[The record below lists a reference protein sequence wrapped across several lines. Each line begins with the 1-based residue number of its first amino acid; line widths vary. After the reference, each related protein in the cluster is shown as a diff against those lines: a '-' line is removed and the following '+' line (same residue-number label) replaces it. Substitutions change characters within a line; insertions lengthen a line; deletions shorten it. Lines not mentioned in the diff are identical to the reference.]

1 MDEREQVTRRGR
13 GAGRNARM
21 GDAAGGRT
29 SAAFVVDAAQRLLA
43 ARYSAQLERLVDA
56 IGLPIGRW
64 DRRYRL
70 SFCNTPYT
78 NWARRPR
85 EQLLGRTMEQL
96 FGAAAWA
103 AAHEAFAGAFTGRV
117 TTYDRLLTHREG
129 PPRWARV
136 QAFPEHDD
144 AGQIEAIYTI
154 AFDIHDDVS
163 LRQQLEHARRR
174 LDRFAENIPTPLCYA
189 DRDFVVRFVN
199 RAYAQAM
206 GRPATEL
213 LGRPLAE
220 VDGARDWAEDR
231 VYFERARAGET
242 CECTRLVELAH
253 LGPRWVRTS
262 FSPDL
267 DADGGVVGIYASHFD
282 VHELTLAQQ
291 ALRRSVE
298 RDALTDVLSR
308 RALMDW
314 LDLAIARCGTDPVAL
329 FFVDLDDFK
338 LINDSQG
345 HRAGDAAL
353 VAVAR
358 ALQAA
363 LRGDD
368 AIGRFGGDE
377 FLVVARLPDRAAAS
391 TLAGH
396 LLQAVRRVATVIGPR
411 ASIGYALA
419 PADAVGALDLLRR
432 ADDAM
437 YAAKDQGGD
446 RAVHC
451 SALGAR

>member
-1 MDEREQVTRRGR
+1 MDESSPRTRRGR
-13 GAGRNARM
+13 RIGREARI
-21 GDAAGGRT
+21 GDAAGGG
-29 SAAFVVDAAQRLLA
+29 SATGVDAGQRLLA

-64 DRRYRL
+64 DRLYRL

-78 NWARRPR
+78 DWARRPR

-96 FGAAAWA
+96 FGEAAWA
-103 AAHEAFAGAFTGRV
+103 AARESFAGAFTGRV

-144 AGQIEAIYTI
+144 AGRIEAIYTI

-163 LRQQLEHARRR
+163 LRQQLEHSRRR
-174 LDRFAENIPTPLCYA
+174 LDRFAENIPTPLSYV

-206 GRPATEL
+206 GRPAADL
-213 LGRPLAE
+213 VGRPLAE
-220 VDGARDWAEDR
+220 VGGRRDWAEDR
-231 VYFERARAGET
+231 VYFERARDGQS

-262 FSPDL
+262 FSPDF
-267 DADGGVVGIYASHFD
+267 DADGAVVGIYATHFD

-338 LINDSQG
+338 RINDSHG

-353 VAVAR
+353 VTVAR
-358 ALQAA
+358 ALQAT

-396 LLQAVRRVATVIGPR
+396 LLQAVRRAATEIGPR

-419 PADAVGALDLLRR
+419 PADAVGALELLRR

-451 SALGAR
+451 SALGVR